1 MARPTKLTPKLQE
14 QIVSYL
20 RAGAYVETAA
30 AAAGI
35 AKDTLY
41 AWLRRG
47 AAGEE
52 PFARFAAAVEEAQ
65 AKSELRDLAIIGKAA
80 ETEWTAA
87 AWRLERKYPDRYG
100 RRARI
105 EHSGHDRVTI
115 AVTDPA
121 RVDEVFRK
129 TFGFEGAKEASG
141 DADAR
146 GGVSD
151 VGSEALPVPA
161 PMDRRAE

>member
-1 MARPTKLTPKLQE
+1 MARPTKLTSKLQE

-121 RVDEVFRK
+121 RVVVLPPITDAADLADDSV
-129 TFGFEGAKEASG
+129 
-141 DADAR
+141 DADA
-146 GGVSD
+146 
-151 VGSEALPVPA
+151 EAGALSREP
-161 PMDRRAE
+161 RE